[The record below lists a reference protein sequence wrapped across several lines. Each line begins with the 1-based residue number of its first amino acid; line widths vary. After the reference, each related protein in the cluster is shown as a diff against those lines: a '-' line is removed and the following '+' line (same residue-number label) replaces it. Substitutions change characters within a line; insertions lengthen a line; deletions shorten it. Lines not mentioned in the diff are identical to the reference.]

1 MRHLVA
7 TLFGKGLAM
16 EMENSSRIIMEFS
29 TEYKK

>member
-16 EMENSSRIIMEFS
+16 EMENSSRIIIGVFN
-29 TEYKK
+29 